1 MRLMPGYVEILHAE
15 REVHRIDVF
24 EVRRQKRN
32 VRDQEETGK
41 RGERG
46 SHWGGKIRQD
56 ADAVR
61 RSSSRDDIHV
71 GRW

>member
-1 MRLMPGYVEILHAE
+1 
-15 REVHRIDVF
+15 
-24 EVRRQKRN
+24 